1 MDLFKNAKKAAMKK
15 ASKGLEQAKK
25 AVVDGASKQAEKAKK
40 TVVDEAKKAAKKAGL
55 PLFEDAKD
63 AKVYDEEWLDPE
75 PMSPAKAV
83 SNPKGPKPMTMPPKM
98 PPKTPPKMPPTMPPA
113 RAEDDD
119 ELMAFDLE
127 PDSPVAPPQSW
138 SDEEKQTFWKAF
150 RAERAKN
157 EKMRK
162 MEDARLDKQ
171 RMDARSEEDR
181 RRDAHRAE
189 LDARRAEL
197 DALREADRE
206 RRKRERRANE
216 DALGNDDETDRLR
229 REFDRFV
236 KGSM

>member
-1 MDLFKNAKKAAMKK
+1 MFKNAKKAAMKK

-25 AVVDGASKQAEKAKK
+25 ALVDGASKQAEQAKK
-40 TVVDEAKKAAKKAGL
+40 TVVDGAKKAAKKAGL

-75 PMSPAKAV
+75 PTSPARAV
-83 SNPKGPKPMTMPPKM
+83 ARPKGPKPMT
-98 PPKTPPKMPPTMPPA
+98 MPPTMPPA

-138 SDEEKQTFWKAF
+138 SDEEKETFWKAF

-181 RRDAHRAE
+181 RRDA
-189 LDARRAEL
+189 RRAEL
-197 DALREADRE
+197 QALREADRE
-206 RRKRERRANE
+206 RRERERRADGN
-216 DALGNDDETDRLR
+216 APGNDDEADRLQ